1 MTGQSATTEAAVT
14 ESGAAQQAQPQAG
27 QPQQT
32 GQQSQQPQVDWSV
45 TGFNNPDEVLAAI
58 NALKSENEGFKAAAA
73 VSPFANPL
81 MKSLN
86 QLAAEG
92 RDTGALINY
101 LTLQGQDFDN
111 MSSEDAIKWQKK
123 MAMPRWNQQ
132 DVNDWFS
139 EKYAMPDPDDEDRP
153 RKERM
158 RQLNLDEAAESARKE
173 LNQLK
178 ADAGKPDEAKL
189 QREAAMQQ
197 RQKDVALIANNVLNG
212 LKEMNFSHKF
222 KGVDGAEMEY
232 NLPFVPKLRN
242 DQRDFII
249 NSVANSYAGR
259 SDFQLNAEGQQK
271 IEDNIKFLTKALL
284 FDEIF
289 KAQAEDSYFSTYQNT
304 IKQISNVQ

>member
-1 MTGQSATTEAAVT
+1 MEGAIATTEAAVP

-27 QPQQT
+27 QPTPQ
-32 GQQSQQPQVDWSV
+32 QVDWSV
-45 TGFNNPDEVLAAI
+45 TGFGSPDEVLSAI
-58 NALKSENEGFKAAAA
+58 NTLKSENDSYKAAAA
-73 VSPFANPL
+73 VSPFASPL

-86 QLAAEG
+86 QLAADG
-92 RDTGALINY
+92 RDTGSLINY

-139 EKYAMPDPDDEDRP
+139 EKYAMPDDYDEDRP

-173 LNQLK
+173 LNQMK

-197 RQKDVALIANNVLNG
+197 RQKDVALIAENTLNG
-212 LKEMNFSHKF
+212 LKEIKFSHKF
-222 KGVDGAEMEY
+222 KTGDGQEIPYE
-232 NLPFVPKLRN
+232 LPYVPKIDPQLRAY
-242 DQRDFII
+242 IV
-249 NSVANSYAGR
+249 NSVAQSYQGR
-259 SDFQLNAEGQQK
+259 SDFQLNAEGRQK
-271 IEDNIKFLTKALL
+271 IENDVRLLTEKFLSDDNKKA
-284 FDEIF
+284 IV
-289 KAQAEDSYFSTYQNT
+289 EDAWASANEFFNRQV
-304 IKQISNVQ
+304 SNVK

>member
-1 MTGQSATTEAAVT
+1 MEGAIATTEAAVP

-27 QPQQT
+27 QPTPQ
-32 GQQSQQPQVDWSV
+32 QVDWSV
-45 TGFNNPDEVLAAI
+45 TGFGSPDEVLSAI
-58 NALKSENEGFKAAAA
+58 NTLKSENDSYKAAAA
-73 VSPFANPL
+73 VSPFASPL

-86 QLAAEG
+86 QLAADG
-92 RDTGALINY
+92 RDTGSLINY

-139 EKYAMPDPDDEDRP
+139 EKYAMPDDYDEDRP

-173 LNQLK
+173 LNQMK

-197 RQKDVALIANNVLNG
+197 RQKDVALIAENTLNG
-212 LKEMNFSHKF
+212 LKEIKFSHKF
-222 KGVDGAEMEY
+222 KTV
-232 NLPFVPKLRN
+232 
-242 DQRDFII
+242 
-249 NSVANSYAGR
+249 S
-259 SDFQLNAEGQQK
+259 
-271 IEDNIKFLTKALL
+271 
-284 FDEIF
+284 
-289 KAQAEDSYFSTYQNT
+289 
-304 IKQISNVQ
+304 